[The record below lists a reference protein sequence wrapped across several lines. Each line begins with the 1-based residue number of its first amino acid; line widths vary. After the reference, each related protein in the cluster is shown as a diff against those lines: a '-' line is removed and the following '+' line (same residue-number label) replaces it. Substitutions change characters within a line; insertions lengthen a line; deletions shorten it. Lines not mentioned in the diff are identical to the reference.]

1 MTDKPKKNFV
11 PATAPF
17 DMGFTC
23 ELCHT
28 WFDAGTTTPY
38 VSTSKEFKLICEN
51 CFKKTAF
58 TAVVSKIEII

>member
-1 MTDKPKKNFV
+1 
-11 PATAPF
+11 
-17 DMGFTC
+17 MGFTC
-23 ELCHT
+23 EECHT